1 MEPSIQGRRSRH
13 FGVSGN
19 VSPRFARQKH
29 FSCASR
35 RTPRSRSRRF
45 LRFGSRSVVTPG
57 VRARGWGGTRTS
69 SRTRPPSAEPPS
81 WRPSC
86 SSRGVR
92 GVGGQWLEGG
102 TPGKWPAC
110 RKKRRKR
117 PGGDA
122 PGAAEAGF
130 WSASGEKGHAGDVR
144 QTGRKGSASSR
155 AACLSR
161 EGECENARGLSPE
174 RYFPVESV
182 FGFSHFAFHLSRV
195 FFERS
200 HTLPRAWR
208 QAWRPPPPPRMASP
222 TRATSRSTWTK

>member
-1 MEPSIQGRRSRH
+1 MEPSIRGDVR
-13 FGVSGN
+13 GVSAFRETSLR
-19 VSPRFARQKH
+19 VFARQKH

-86 SSRGVR
+86 SSRGCAGWAVSGSKGERPENGQRVGKSGESVR
-92 GVGGQWLEGG
+92 
-102 TPGKWPAC
+102 
-110 RKKRRKR
+110 
-117 PGGDA
+117 GDA

-130 WSASGEKGHAGDVR
+130 WSASGERDMLAMSVKLAGRGARVHVR
-144 QTGRKGSASSR
+144 RVSR
-155 AACLSR
+155 ARATR
-161 EGECENARGLSPE
+161 ECAWVVTRAIFSGRI
-174 RYFPVESV
+174 
-182 FGFSHFAFHLSRV
+182 GFRLFAFRFSPLARV
-195 FFERS
+195 FR
-200 HTLPRAWR
+200 TLPHSSARVA
-208 QAWRPPPPPRMASP
+208 AGMAAPAPPRMASP